1 MEHGIRGTVGF
12 CQRAGRCSSMPF
24 SKSTCVEVPQA
35 EASSVLARIE
45 DLQGG
50 FDLTTFPQSSGV
62 SISWE
67 QQFEISECM
76 FEILDL
82 QILNLQNCQCFMD
95 NIHMHTVQLKSM
107 FNLSLTCHALT
118 TCSFCNLF
126 TWPKHG
132 FWKHPQMFL
141 RRGLNSSNCLTAWPE
156 SVY

>member
-1 MEHGIRGTVGF
+1 MIDFRKALLKPSKPLHFLKVVCGTWDKGDGWLN

-45 DLQGG
+45 DLQSG

-67 QQFEISECM
+67 QKFEISEGM

-95 NIHMHTVQLKSM
+95 NIHMHTVQLKNM

-132 FWKHPQMFL
+132 F
-141 RRGLNSSNCLTAWPE
+141 
-156 SVY
+156 